1 MEQERQR
8 RQLLVRA
15 AGHGFKVL
23 FMQFLKDDSSG
34 EVEVLR
40 WIPGI
45 EVVRCS
51 VNFGFTFQMTEEQK
65 RETTEEYDKMM
76 DWVIEFDA
84 FLIILDEGIHALN
97 ARLIEKEKLERVLD
111 KDCEIVL
118 TGRDAPKWIID
129 RADNILQCSK
139 DKASLR

>member
-1 MEQERQR
+1 MDSRNRSCPLFREFRIHIPDDG
-8 RQLLVRA
+8 RA
-15 AGHGFKVL
+15 
-23 FMQFLKDDSSG
+23 
-34 EVEVLR
+34 
-40 WIPGI
+40 
-45 EVVRCS
+45 
-51 VNFGFTFQMTEEQK
+51 EE